1 MFALAALEFERATHG
16 FPPSGWIG
24 RPIRYLT
31 FDWKTKIAK
40 GRISVE

>member
-1 MFALAALEFERATHG
+1 MFALAAFEMERATHG
-16 FPPSGWIG
+16 FRRSGWIG
-24 RPIRYLT
+24 RPLRYFT